1 MKRATVTF
9 PDALEQKL
17 EAYLSRQRTP
27 PSLSTVVQVA
37 LDEYL
42 ETQKWAEY
50 DIRPARGTFN
60 LTVSEEGSTDSDVS
74 LNHHSYSAD
83 AVYERKVAR
92 AHQEPKAA
100 EGSVDAIESV
110 ANNVGRESPE

>member
-17 EAYLSRQRTP
+17 EAYLQRQRPP
-27 PSLSTVVQVA
+27 PSLSMVVQVA

-42 ETQKWAEY
+42 ENQKWAEY
-50 DIRPARGTFN
+50 TVRPARGPLNIT
-60 LTVSEEGSTDSDVS
+60 LAEEGGSENDVS
-74 LNHHSYSAD
+74 LDHDVYLAE

-92 AHQEPKAA
+92 PQKVSNEKAEVPQEAKEATRKH
-100 EGSVDAIESV
+100 SV
-110 ANNVGRESPE
+110 